1 MEFEYKAEAIKL
13 FKYFQSYFR
22 FQRDIIKIK
31 SNDFVRAFAIVAGM
45 AFIMISV
52 AYGITYIFED
62 SSIKLPIASHY
73 IFFIFS
79 IGFVLFSIFFEKEI
93 GAVYP
98 KELIGGAIASAC
110 LTFII
115 TAAIGG
121 MQYIWENGLSYLGID
136 TVLYAFSVSMIL
148 SLILYFVGK
157 RINIKVERN
166 EFVRVLSIVILIAF
180 IIMISIV
187 YGINYILKINV
198 FPIPPYLI
206 LFIFSIGLV
215 IASVYIEKK
224 RKDAVYPWLLVGGAI
239 TSACLTFIITSAIGG
254 IRYILEKGFT
264 SLGIDTVLY
273 TVSICTILS
282 MILFNLYNNF
292 VKDKL

>member
-1 MEFEYKAEAIKL
+1 
-13 FKYFQSYFR
+13 
-22 FQRDIIKIK
+22 
-31 SNDFVRAFAIVAGM
+31 
-45 AFIMISV
+45 MISV

-62 SSIKLPIASHY
+62 SSIKLPIAPHY
-73 IFFIFS
+73 ILFIFS

-98 KELIGGAIASAC
+98 RELIGGAIASAC

-115 TAAIGG
+115 TSAIGG
-121 MQYIWENGLSYLGID
+121 MQYIWENGLSRLGID
-136 TVLYAFSVSMIL
+136 TVFYAFSVSMIL
-148 SLILYFVGK
+148 SMILYFVGK
-157 RINIKVERN
+157 RINIKIERN
-166 EFVRVLSIVILIAF
+166 QFVRVLSIVVVIAF

-187 YGINYILKINV
+187 YGINYILKIDLY
-198 FPIPPYLI
+198 PIPPYLI

-224 RKDAVYPWLLVGGAI
+224 RADAVYPWFLVGGAI
-239 TSACLTFIITSAIGG
+239 ASACLTFIITSTIGG
-254 IRYILEKGFT
+254 ILYILKEGFT
-264 SLGIDTVLY
+264 GLGAETVFY
-273 TVSICTILS
+273 TISICIILS